1 MRTRVSVAGTAGR
14 APPLGDH
21 HGFTEDRT
29 TDSSSHPI
37 KGRPCLRRA
46 VAVSAEQACARTFA
60 SLSRLTITSTQRP
73 ANGEVGSS
81 RHRAAKAAP
90 SGVTED
96 ARESLTAAKPSV
108 KLMHPAATSKH
119 AGEHDSAIIAVPTG
133 RARGGRFGCCVD
145 RHRGPPIGIADY
157 ARTRRQAW
165 RRCPTLRVS
174 GRADARACVG

>member
-60 SLSRLTITSTQRP
+60 LPSRLTITSTQYRP
-73 ANGEVGSS
+73 ANGEVGSG

-108 KLMHPAATSKH
+108 KLMHPAATSNTPASMTQPEPRSPP
-119 AGEHDSAIIAVPTG
+119 AGRGAVGSGVVWTDTAALRLVLLTTLGPAG
-133 RARGGRFGCCVD
+133 RHGAGARPCG
-145 RHRGPPIGIADY
+145 
-157 ARTRRQAW
+157 
-165 RRCPTLRVS
+165 
-174 GRADARACVG
+174 